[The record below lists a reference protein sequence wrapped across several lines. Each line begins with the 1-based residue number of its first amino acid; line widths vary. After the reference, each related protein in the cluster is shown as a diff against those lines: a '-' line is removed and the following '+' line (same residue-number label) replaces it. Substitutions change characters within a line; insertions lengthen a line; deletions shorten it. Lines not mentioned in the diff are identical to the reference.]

1 MIVYKTVNV
10 DTDVDVDVEIDV
22 EDFLNGCTDREVK
35 MILKW
40 MKDMDYLNRDTDIS
54 RQTSNEILFINK
66 LEKIRKSYLSLSVE
80 DVDTINEISKKY

>member
-54 RQTSNEILFINK
+54 RPT
-66 LEKIRKSYLSLSVE
+66 
-80 DVDTINEISKKY
+80 

>member
-1 MIVYKTVNV
+1 MIVYKNVNI

-22 EDFLNGCTDREVK
+22 EDFLNACTNREVK

-40 MKDMDYLNRDTDIS
+40 MKDMDYLNYDSDMS
-54 RQTSNEILFINK
+54 RQTSNEILFNQN

-80 DVDTINEISKKY
+80 DVDIINEISKKY